1 MFKRK
6 HLLGIEGLTRD
17 EIDHILDTAQSMVE
31 VSKRSVKKVPALRGK
46 TVVNLFFE
54 PSTRTRISFE
64 LAAKRLSAD
73 LINFSGSSSSLV
85 KGESFRDTVLNLE
98 AMHPDIFVIR
108 HSQSGSPYY
117 LTTFSKSSVVNAGDG
132 AHEHPTQAL
141 LDALTIRQHKG
152 ELDNLKVT
160 IVGDILHSRVAR
172 SNIFLLSQ
180 YKTKIVLSG
189 PPPLIP
195 PEFSNMGVEIEY
207 DLDKAVEGAD
217 VVMMLR
223 IQRERQSGSYFP
235 SLREYRKF
243 YQLTKKRLA
252 RADKDAIVMHPGP
265 INRGIELMKDIAD
278 SDRSVILNQVS
289 NGIAVRMAVLY
300 LISGGSNELNN

>member
-6 HLLGIEGLTRD
+6 HLLGIEGLSRD

-98 AMHPDIFVIR
+98 AMHPDIFVVR
-108 HSQSGSPYY
+108 HSQAGSAYY

-152 ELDNLKVT
+152 ELDNLKIT

-195 PEFSNMGVEIEY
+195 PEFLDMGVEIEY
-207 DLDKAVEGAD
+207 DLDRAVEGAD

-223 IQRERQSGSYFP
+223 IQRERQTGSYFP

-243 YQLTKKRLA
+243 YQLTKKRLE
-252 RADKDAIVMHPGP
+252 RADKDAIIMHPGP

-278 SDRSVILNQVS
+278 SDKSVILNQVS

-300 LISGGSNELNN
+300 LISGGSNEFNN